1 MTRGRASLLALAFVA
16 TTTGASAADK
26 TPIAALKESAR
37 PASDGAH
44 GTSVASIPGLTFEA
58 RPPHTR
64 QEWIG
69 KAATKQGYCLVGFDN
84 QLRMTEQSWA
94 PGERG
99 EELWRLVTKDEKP
112 TLERTAFTFDKTSR
126 ELTLVRRTSV
136 ELREV
141 ARAPE
146 GVVVWGFRS
155 GGEVFIV
162 ATGAYS
168 GLEAMPTSSDN
179 DVLPLMSS
187 DCAFGAVR
195 LDLRKAD
202 AGVTGQL
209 SGSLGTEGK
218 EGTAFVVDAS
228 ISRVG
233 RDRDARLAVRVRVSK
248 P

>member
-1 MTRGRASLLALAFVA
+1 MRTRGTLLALALVA
-16 TTTGASAADK
+16 STADATAADK
-26 TPIAALKESAR
+26 TPLAALKEAPS
-37 PASDGAH
+37 PASDGAR
-44 GTSVASIPGLTFEA
+44 GTSVASISGLTLEA
-58 RPPHTR
+58 RPTGSR

-69 KAATKQGYCLVGFDN
+69 KAATKQGYCLVGFEN

-99 EELWRLVTKDEKP
+99 EELWRLVKKDDKA

-126 ELTLVRRTSV
+126 ELAVVRRTSV

-141 ARAPE
+141 ARAAE
-146 GVVVWGFRS
+146 AVVVWGFRS
-155 GGEVFIV
+155 GGEVFVV
-162 ATGAYS
+162 ASSAYS
-168 GLEAMPTSSDN
+168 GLEAIKTPDDN
-179 DVLPLMSS
+179 DILPTMSS

-209 SGSLGTEGK
+209 SGSLATEGK
-218 EGTAFVVDAS
+218 EGPSFVVDAS

-233 RDRDARLAVRVRVSK
+233 RDRDARLAVRVRVAK